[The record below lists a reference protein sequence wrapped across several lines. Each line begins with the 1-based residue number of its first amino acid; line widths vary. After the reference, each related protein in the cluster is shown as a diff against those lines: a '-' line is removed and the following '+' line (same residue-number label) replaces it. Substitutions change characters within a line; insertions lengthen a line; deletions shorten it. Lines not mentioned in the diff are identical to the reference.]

1 LASTTVGEGGGGSCH
16 GIKDEGKHVVKRID
30 VTKKN
35 DEWVAKSGKDTV
47 AKAPTKDEAV
57 RRTAKAARA
66 MPEAVSVKIHKVDN
80 TIQEERT
87 YPRSADPR
95 KSKG

>member
-1 LASTTVGEGGGGSCH
+1 MAL
-16 GIKDEGKHVVKRID
+16 GIKGGTPMKRVDI
-30 VTKKN
+30 TKKGE
-35 DEWVAKSGKDTV
+35 EWVAKSGNDTV
-47 AKAPTKDEAV
+47 AKAPTKEEAV
-57 RRTAKAARA
+57 KRTAKAARA

-87 YPRSADPR
+87 YPRKADPR